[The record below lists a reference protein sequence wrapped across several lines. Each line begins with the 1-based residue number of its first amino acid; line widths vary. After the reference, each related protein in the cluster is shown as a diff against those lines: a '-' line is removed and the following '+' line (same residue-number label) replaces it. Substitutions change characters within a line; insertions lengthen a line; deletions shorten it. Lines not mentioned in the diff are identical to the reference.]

1 MSAVL
6 VTDGKSTLADSL
18 VSKGGFL
25 NKDKAGSAC
34 VLDNNEQEKERGI
47 TIYSTGISLEFAVP
61 LSLPLDTDSVVNRLE
76 DQAIVVD
83 AVVTAPEAAPA
94 VDVAT
99 MPAPDAGAGTASVT
113 AVPITDDAA
122 DVESP
127 TACQLHLGNLPFHSE
142 SFVTSEE
149 VVALLATAGVR
160 PESVTLRCKRGFAFL
175 HFATGAAAAAA
186 LLAFTQHQ
194 PALAL
199 QGRVLTLQRRGGTA
213 RLRLAELCQ
222 ARRWRPPMFVR
233 RRRSAGDT
241 DAIAAAAGVW
251 CLT

>member
-1 MSAVL
+1 ML

-99 MPAPDAGAGTASVT
+99 MPAPDAGASVT

-122 DVESP
+122 DVE
-127 TACQLHLGNLPFHSE
+127 
-142 SFVTSEE
+142 
-149 VVALLATAGVR
+149 
-160 PESVTLRCKRGFAFL
+160 
-175 HFATGAAAAAA
+175 
-186 LLAFTQHQ
+186 
-194 PALAL
+194 
-199 QGRVLTLQRRGGTA
+199 
-213 RLRLAELCQ
+213 
-222 ARRWRPPMFVR
+222 
-233 RRRSAGDT
+233 
-241 DAIAAAAGVW
+241 IA
-251 CLT
+251 